1 MIEIARV
8 LLAPLAGCRSIED
21 DVYTMYICEGLLLDL
36 DAVVRFNR
44 LSIRSRFKHDNLAL

>member
-44 LSIRSRFKHDNLAL
+44 LLYPQSFQAR